1 MVAKDTVA
9 NGKDTVE
16 DLNNTKVGHCV
27 TIHEE
32 SFEQDT
38 MNNFNFDLL
47 DDFDLLER

>member
-9 NGKDTVE
+9 NGKDTVKISTILKL
-16 DLNNTKVGHCV
+16 DTVLQSMKKALNR
-27 TIHEE
+27 
-32 SFEQDT
+32 T